1 MATYAQRLYHIV
13 YGTKNRKPVLIAA
26 ERRRLFGYL
35 HGIIRNLDCH
45 LYRLNGTEDHIHMLV
60 DIHPSVSLADFIR
73 ETKAD
78 SSRWRRE
85 NGIMPRFEY
94 WQEGY
99 GAFTKSWADKDMVI
113 EYIKGQEEHHRK
125 ETFLEEFRRLVE
137 EAGMEWD
144 DRFLP

>member
-1 MATYAQRLYHIV
+1 MLLAT
-13 YGTKNRKPVLIAA
+13 

-35 HGIIRNLDCH
+35 HGIIQNFDCH
-45 LYRLNGTEDHIHMLV
+45 LYRLNGMEDHIHMLV

-73 ETKAD
+73 EMKAD
-78 SSRWRRE
+78 SSRWLRE
-85 NGIMPRFEY
+85 NGIMPGFEY

-99 GAFTKSWADKDMVI
+99 GGFTKSWADKDMVI

>member
-1 MATYAQRLYHIV
+1 M
-13 YGTKNRKPVLIAA
+13 
-26 ERRRLFGYL
+26 
-35 HGIIRNLDCH
+35 
-45 LYRLNGTEDHIHMLV
+45 EDHIHMLV

-78 SSRWRRE
+78 SSRWLRE
-85 NGIMPRFEY
+85 NGIMPGFEY

-99 GAFTKSWADKDMVI
+99 GGFTKSWADKDVVI